1 MLKWYENPAA
11 DADVIISSRVRL
23 ARNLVKYPFP
33 TRLSSTDASAAIRAM
48 HASVFTEENRPNV
61 EAEGLKFVDLSHI
74 SNWDLNILAERH
86 IISPSMVSQAAL
98 RGLVY
103 NDNENISVM
112 FNEEDHLRIQSIF
125 VGQDLDAA
133 FEAANRLDDLM
144 GQNLDYAFDAEFG
157 FLTSCPTNTG
167 TGLRASYMLHI
178 PLLESTGSLK
188 VEVGILT
195 KAGFT
200 MRGIHGEGSESLG
213 SIYQIS
219 NQITLGK
226 TEDEIIHELKYYTGQ
241 LVEKELSARGI
252 MARDYL
258 AEVADSF
265 WRSYG
270 ILSYCRK
277 ISLPEAMRHL
287 SAIRLGV
294 MLGRVMGLA
303 ENPFNGTIY
312 NIMTN
317 IRPYGLQKI
326 MGPATDPRHLDILR
340 ADYFRKV
347 FVR

>member
-33 TRLSSTDASAAIRAM
+33 ARLSATDASGAIREMRSSIFNEA
-48 HASVFTEENRPNV
+48 NREDV
-61 EAEGLKFVDLSHI
+61 ETGRLQFLDLSHI

-86 IISPSMVSQAAL
+86 VISPSMVSRAAL

-103 NDNENISVM
+103 NETENISVM
-112 FNEEDHLRIQSIF
+112 LNEEDHLRIQSIF

-133 FEAANRLDDLM
+133 FEAANRLDDIM
-144 GQNLDYAFDAEFG
+144 GQSLEYAFDRDFG

-188 VEVGILT
+188 AEVAILT
-195 KAGFT
+195 KAGFVI
-200 MRGIHGEGSESLG
+200 RGTHGEGSESMG
-213 SIYQIS
+213 AIYQIS

-226 TEDEIIHELKYYTGQ
+226 TEEEIIHELKYYANQ
-241 LVEKELSARGI
+241 LTEKENNARGR
-252 MARDYL
+252 MALDYL
-258 AEVADSF
+258 TEATDSF

-270 ILSYCRK
+270 ILSHCRK
-277 ISLPEAMRHL
+277 IGLPEAMRHL
-287 SAIRLGV
+287 SEIRLGN
-294 MLGRVMGLA
+294 MLGPHMGMA
-303 ENPFNGTIY
+303 QNPFSGTIY

-317 IRPYGLQKI
+317 IQPYNLQKI
-326 MGPATDPRHLDILR
+326 MGPATDTRHLDILR
-340 ADYFRKV
+340 AEYLRMV